1 MPLSNES
8 HFGVRPMTEAIKR
21 LPVTPTIIR
30 SLGIFKPEYLST
42 TSVVVESVD
51 GVLSLVPS
59 VPRGTPGAPVATA
72 ARGTRQSFEMLHLPK
87 HDIVRA
93 DDVQN
98 VKSFGSDNK
107 AATVAEKVNDK
118 LADMKF
124 DIEYT
129 REHLMLGAIKGKILD
144 ADGSPLVDIYQR
156 FGLTRKIITWNL
168 SGADSNVGKMI
179 DDAITDLSKKRG
191 GEPVS
196 GWYVLCSPEFMQAVA
211 YHKTMVEIYQRF
223 QEGKMYREGDTN
235 VGFQHK
241 NIEFIQYDHV
251 FESGLQIAAGEAE
264 IIPKGTRQT
273 FSEYF
278 APADMNATV
287 NTKALAYYASREKL
301 MHDKGWSLEAQSNP
315 LPMNKRPE
323 LSATIKAT

>member
-1 MPLSNES
+1 MPLSNNSQYGIE
-8 HFGVRPMTEAIKR
+8 PMTEAINQ
-21 LPVTPTIIR
+21 LPTTPTIIR
-30 SLGIFKPEYLST
+30 ELGIFKPEYLT
-42 TSVVVESVD
+42 TTGVKVQLKNNTLVLVD
-51 GVLSLVPS
+51 A
-59 VPRGTPGAPVATA
+59 VPRGTPGKPVVSERGAT
-72 ARGTRQSFEMLHLPK
+72 QMFEMLHLPK
-87 HDIVRA
+87 SDVVRA

-98 VKSFGSDNK
+98 VKAFGSNSK
-107 AATVAEKVNDK
+107 AETVAEKVNDK
-118 LADMKF
+118 LAMMKS

-129 REHLMLGAIKGKILD
+129 REHLMLGAVKGLILD
-144 ADGSPLVDIYQR
+144 ADGTPLIDIYDR
-156 FGLTRKIITWNL
+156 FNLTRKVFTWNL
-168 SGADSNVGKMI
+168 SGATSNVGKLI
-179 DDAITDLSKKRG
+179 DEAVTDLSRKRG
-191 GEPVS
+191 GESVD
-196 GWYVLCSPEFMQAVA
+196 GWIVLCSPEFMAAVA
-211 YHKTMVEIYQRF
+211 YHKTMVALYERYQD
-223 QEGKMYREGDTN
+223 GALYREGKTN
-235 VGFQHK
+235 VGFKHK

>member
-1 MPLSNES
+1 MPLSNNSQYGIE
-8 HFGVRPMTEAIKR
+8 PMTEAINQ
-21 LPVTPTIIR
+21 LPTTPTIIR
-30 SLGIFKPEYLST
+30 ELGIFKPEYLT
-42 TSVVVESVD
+42 TTGVKVQLKNNTLVLVD
-51 GVLSLVPS
+51 A
-59 VPRGTPGAPVATA
+59 VPRGTPGKPVVSERGAT
-72 ARGTRQSFEMLHLPK
+72 QMFEMLHLPK
-87 HDIVRA
+87 SDVVRA

-98 VKSFGSDNK
+98 VKAFGSNSK
-107 AATVAEKVNDK
+107 AETVAEKVNDK
-118 LADMKF
+118 LAMMKS

-129 REHLMLGAIKGKILD
+129 REHLMLGAVKGLILD
-144 ADGSPLVDIYQR
+144 ADGTPLVDIYDR
-156 FGLTRKIITWNL
+156 FNLTRKVFTWNL
-168 SGADSNVGKMI
+168 SGTTSNVGKLI
-179 DDAITDLSKKRG
+179 DEAVTDLSRKRG
-191 GEPVS
+191 GESVD
-196 GWYVLCSPEFMQAVA
+196 GWIVLCSPEFMAAVA
-211 YHKTMVEIYQRF
+211 YHKTMVALYERYQD
-223 QEGKMYREGDTN
+223 GALYREGKTN
-235 VGFQHK
+235 VGFKHK

-251 FESGLQIAAGEAE
+251 FESGLQIAPGEAE

>member
-1 MPLSNES
+1 MPLSNNSQYGIE
-8 HFGVRPMTEAIKR
+8 PMTEAINQ
-21 LPVTPTIIR
+21 LPTTPTIIR
-30 SLGIFKPEYLST
+30 ELGIFKPEYLT
-42 TSVVVESVD
+42 TTGVKVQLKNNTLVLVD
-51 GVLSLVPS
+51 A
-59 VPRGTPGAPVATA
+59 VPRGTPGKPVVSERGAT
-72 ARGTRQSFEMLHLPK
+72 QMFEMLHLPK
-87 HDIVRA
+87 SDVVRA

-98 VKSFGSDNK
+98 VKAFGSNSK
-107 AATVAEKVNDK
+107 AETVAEKVNDK
-118 LADMKF
+118 LAMMKS

-129 REHLMLGAIKGKILD
+129 REHLMLGAVKGLILD
-144 ADGSPLVDIYQR
+144 ADGTPLVDIYDR
-156 FGLTRKIITWNL
+156 FNLTRKVFTWNL
-168 SGADSNVGKMI
+168 SSTTSNVGKLI
-179 DDAITDLSKKRG
+179 DEAVTDLSRKRG
-191 GEPVS
+191 GESVD
-196 GWYVLCSPEFMQAVA
+196 GWIVLCSPEFMAAVA
-211 YHKTMVEIYQRF
+211 YHKTMVALYERYQD
-223 QEGKMYREGDTN
+223 GALYREGKTN
-235 VGFQHK
+235 VGFKHK